1 MLDKKL
7 LVQIQKEKL
16 PKHIAI
22 IMDGNGR
29 WAKKRSLPRIEG
41 HRAGVDSVEDVVIS
55 CREMDIKALTLYS
68 FSEENWNRPK
78 LEINLLMGLLKDYLV
93 KELPR
98 MLKENIRFNVIG
110 KIDKLPFLVQE
121 FIEYTIK
128 STKKNNGLILTLALS
143 YGSREEIVNAVKNIA
158 RDAKKGKI
166 DSDKIDDGV
175 FENYLYT
182 SGLSEPDL
190 LIRTSGELRL
200 SNFLLWQ
207 MAYTELYFTDTLW
220 PDFRGN
226 DLLKAIIDY
235 QKRERRFGFTDEQL
249 TSNREN
255 RT

>member
-1 MLDKKL
+1 MSAQDLG
-7 LVQIQKEKL
+7 IEKL
-16 PKHIAI
+16 PRHVAI

-41 HRAGVDSVEDVVIS
+41 HRAGVDAVEDVVIS
-55 CREMDIKALTLYS
+55 CRELDIKALTLYS

-78 LEINLLMGLLKDYLV
+78 LEIDLLMGLLKDYLV

-110 KIDKLPFLVQE
+110 KTEKLPFIVQQ
-121 FIEYTIK
+121 FIDHTMK
-128 STKKNNGLILTLALS
+128 STKKNDGLILTLALS
-143 YGSREEIVNAVKNIA
+143 YGSREEIISAVKNIA
-158 RDAKKGKI
+158 KDTKNGKV
-166 DSDKIDDGV
+166 DSEKIDDSV

-182 SGLSEPDL
+182 DGLMEPDL

-207 MAYTELYFTDTLW
+207 MAYTELYFTDLLW

-226 DLLKAIIDY
+226 DLLEAIIDY

-249 TSNREN
+249 TSKREN

>member
-1 MLDKKL
+1 
-7 LVQIQKEKL
+7 
-16 PKHIAI
+16 
-22 IMDGNGR
+22 
-29 WAKKRSLPRIEG
+29 
-41 HRAGVDSVEDVVIS
+41 
-55 CREMDIKALTLYS
+55 
-68 FSEENWNRPK
+68 
-78 LEINLLMGLLKDYLV
+78 MGLLKDYLV

>member
-1 MLDKKL
+1 MLDEKL

-41 HRAGVDSVEDVVIS
+41 HRAGVDAVEDVVIS

-78 LEINLLMGLLKDYLV
+78 LEIDLLMGLLKDYLV

-110 KIDKLPFLVQE
+110 KTEKLPFIVQQ
-121 FIEYTIK
+121 FIEHTMK
-128 STKKNNGLILTLALS
+128 STQKNDGLILTLALS
-143 YGSREEIVNAVKNIA
+143 YGSREEIVNAVKNIV
-158 RDAKKGKI
+158 RDAEKGKI
-166 DSDKIDDGV
+166 DSEKIDDSV

-182 SGLSEPDL
+182 DGLMEPDL

-207 MAYTELYFTDTLW
+207 MAYTELYFTDLLW

-249 TSNREN
+249 TSKREN